1 MIITYYGD
9 QFVKI
14 SQGDTVIAINP
25 LSKESGRTPSRFG
38 SGLVLSTTAH
48 PLYNGYES
56 VTYGDTVPF
65 VIDGP
70 GEYEHSGVVVR
81 GKGTTT
87 TIDGNEYQTTV
98 YTLTLED
105 ITIGFLGP
113 VSEAPSN
120 TLLEIVG
127 NTDILFVPIGGEGVL
142 EPSAAYKLAV
152 SLAPKIIIPMDY
164 GKGRNKEALTMFLKE
179 AGATS
184 TEAIEKLTIRRKEI
198 DQKDG
203 DVIVLQEN

>member
-25 LSKESGRTPSRFG
+25 PSKESGRSPSRFG

-48 PLYNGYES
+48 PLYNGYET
-56 VTYGDTVPF
+56 VTYGENVPF

-87 TIDGNEYQTTV
+87 EIEGTEYQTTV

-105 ITIGFLGP
+105 ITIGFMGP
-113 VSEAPSN
+113 VSGTIPSA
-120 TLLEIVG
+120 LLEILG
-127 NTDILFVPIGGEGVL
+127 SADILFVPVGGEGVL
-142 EPSAAYKLAV
+142 EPATAYKLAV

-164 GKGRNKEALTMFLKE
+164 GKGRNKEALKVFLKE
-179 AGATS
+179 AGASDAETL
-184 TEAIEKLTIRRKEI
+184 EKLTIRRKEI

>member
-9 QFVKI
+9 QCVKI

-25 LSKESGRTPSRFG
+25 PSKESGRTPSRFG
-38 SGLVLSTTAH
+38 SALVLSTTKH
-48 PLYNGYES
+48 PLYTGYDA
-56 VTYGDTVPF
+56 VTYGDNVPF
-65 VIDGP
+65 IIDGP

-87 TIDGNEYQTTV
+87 EIDGKEYQSTV

-113 VSEAPSN
+113 ISGSLPSA
-120 TLLEIVG
+120 LLEIVG
-127 NTDILFVPIGGEGVL
+127 NADILFVPIGGEGVL
-142 EPSAAYKLAV
+142 DPAAAYKLAV

-164 GKGRNKEALTMFLKE
+164 GTGRMKDALKVFLKE
-179 AGATS
+179 AAEDS
-184 TEAIEKLTIRRKEI
+184 VEPLEKLTIRRKEI
-198 DQKDG
+198 DQKQG
-203 DVIVLQEN
+203 DVIVLKEN